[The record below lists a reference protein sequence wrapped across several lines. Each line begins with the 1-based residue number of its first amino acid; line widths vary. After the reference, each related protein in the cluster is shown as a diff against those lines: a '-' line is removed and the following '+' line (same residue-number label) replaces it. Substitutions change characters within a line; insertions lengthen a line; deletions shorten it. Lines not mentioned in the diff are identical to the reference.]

1 MISLYKDP
9 NGEKVFDNYKIPS
22 FKSQYQN
29 TKIEEQRNLSSV
41 SDQQHI
47 ESLQKKIQ
55 ELENIIATEG
65 QRRKDN

>member
-1 MISLYKDP
+1 MVAVYKDP

-29 TKIEEQRNLSSV
+29 TKTKEQQNLSSV
-41 SDQQHI
+41 SDHQLI

-55 ELENIIATEG
+55 ELENIIAAEG
-65 QRRKDN
+65 QRRNDN